1 MYCRVF
7 FRKKQRLFRC
17 TGSTYFLHFFHS
29 TSALAIVAVNAIVLY
44 ILGKNP
50 KIKTPQ
56 RIYRINLAVADLMLG
71 LFGFIPSIYF
81 VTERFYSL
89 ATTNKEFSKDFFA
102 NIHDELQPKQNSFA
116 RFVGF
121 VSWLSFLVSLFTLIA
136 ASFDRVI
143 ATVVPQRYFKRNSC
157 YVTVGVC
164 VVVWIA
170 AVGNLTE
177 YFDATSYVETMPYFV
192 GEQASRLRSLIIIVI
207 MLAAMLATSS
217 VVLLV
222 LYLRIRYCFD

>member
-1 MYCRVF
+1 M
-7 FRKKQRLFRC
+7 
-17 TGSTYFLHFFHS
+17 
-29 TSALAIVAVNAIVLY
+29 
-44 ILGKNP
+44 KNP

-56 RIYRINLAVADLMLG
+56 HIYRINLAIADLMLG

-81 VTERFYSL
+81 VMKRFNSV
-89 ATTNKEFSKDFFA
+89 ATANKQFSDEFNKELIA
-102 NIHDELQPKQNSFA
+102 NMSDMLQPEQSSFA

-136 ASFDRVI
+136 ASFDRVF
-143 ATVVPQRYFKRNSC
+143 ATVFPQRYVKRKNC
-157 YVTVGVC
+157 YVTMAVC

-177 YFDATSYVETMPYFV
+177 YFDATSYVVTLPYFV
-192 GEQASRLRSLIIIVI
+192 GEETSRLRSLIIIVV
-207 MLAAMLATSS
+207 MLAVMVATSS
-217 VVLLV
+217 AVLLV